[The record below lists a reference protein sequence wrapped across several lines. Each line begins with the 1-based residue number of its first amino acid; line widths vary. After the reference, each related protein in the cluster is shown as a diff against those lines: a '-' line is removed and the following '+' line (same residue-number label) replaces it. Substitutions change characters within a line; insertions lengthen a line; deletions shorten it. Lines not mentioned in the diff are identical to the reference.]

1 MAADLLQSFDSA
13 GDRAAAEEAGCGS
26 PRQADARWFENVKG
40 IKYLELIIENIYMN
54 KYHVNENMNEN
65 MNEYESVCLGASSSI
80 GLHFLSFQS
89 HLFY

>member
-1 MAADLLQSFDSA
+1 
-13 GDRAAAEEAGCGS
+13 
-26 PRQADARWFENVKG
+26 
-40 IKYLELIIENIYMN
+40 MN